1 MKTSKEYFNFFSE
14 ELSRLDDEQLISR
27 FNQSVNVKAFG
38 IPRQGYLWAIR
49 NQLEKRNI
57 DFSEIGNSDSI
68 SYKNIVILK
77 NKKLYLSSELKNSN
91 EKL

>member
-1 MKTSKEYFNFFSE
+1 MKTVKEYFEYFSK
-14 ELSRLDDEQLISR
+14 ELSELNDEKLIFK
-27 FNQSVNVKAFG
+27 FNQSVGIKAFG

-57 DFSEIGNSDSI
+57 DFSEIGNSESI
-68 SYKNIVILK
+68 SYENVVILK
-77 NKKLYLSSELKNSN
+77 NKKLYLSSELKNSD